1 MFQLP
6 PSFFC
11 LYVLTPAECIGCW
24 WGCSEGQTGQGRGC
38 GKEGWEGIR
47 LHGQEATV
55 LEGSGVGWGGGEAY
69 QINSGS
75 ERMCPPLSTCGN
87 ITHRRGWTGN
97 ITLTSHLIL
106 FQNCISHKR
115 KEWKWKVKDKRKI
128 TFGASPPWFGTFVI
142 NTKKEESLFLPGTD
156 KATEK
161 MAAYWWTKPKQKAS
175 GIWGIHDS
183 GKNYSLLIF
192 NLKE

>member
-1 MFQLP
+1 MREGGVRKHKTAWAGSHGAGGQ
-6 PSFFC
+6 
-11 LYVLTPAECIGCW
+11 W
-24 WGCSEGQTGQGRGC
+24 WGGER
-38 GKEGWEGIR
+38 
-47 LHGQEATV
+47 
-55 LEGSGVGWGGGEAY
+55 EAY

-75 ERMCPPLSTCGN
+75 EKMCPSLSTCGN

-142 NTKKEESLFLPGTD
+142 NTKKEAEALFLPGTD
-156 KATEK
+156 QATEK
-161 MAAYWWTKPKQKAS
+161 TAAYRWTKPKQKAF
-175 GIWGIHDS
+175 GIWGFMTPERTIPC
-183 GKNYSLLIF
+183 
-192 NLKE
+192 